1 MGFAGSATKNC
12 NWCTTMVVTGQMEGG
27 RGVNMDSGGRGIS
40 TTMLLTELDR
50 FLNLALTTSDK
61 RSHGGRRDAISE
73 GEEQTTAETAL
84 FLLRNLPPARPA
96 ALAFLAHTLSRQV
109 SSHMRGYSA
118 GDNSRST
125 EIVDEGLSGQLEGLL
140 GDLLESTPGV
150 WGPLVSQW
158 AVEQLGRWS
167 VEWANTVVGRGD
179 ATLEEVVAGWLSC
192 SPART
197 LASLTV
203 VCVAHDPDT
212 AVAALLDASAASG
225 PALDWLV
232 AHVGCSFPAT
242 VISRV
247 LALGLRSFASC
258 HGRPPEH
265 QLASVNK
272 ILSHLA
278 DRHLP
283 DIRRSL
289 HAILLRTFNGASD
302 PETKASVPFL
312 LCLAVTSR
320 SRAVLAA
327 LTSGLDTLLMPGDRL
342 AALANQVGW
351 WVPKYFTT
359 HAQLQEMVVH
369 LVLDTGGSAA
379 PSLLHLLLQGAA
391 PTPKLPVAVA
401 SAVNNILQGVVG
413 EICMV
418 TYMRRNAGS
427 SRIHIPFLVG
437 LRGGGLDGSDVGMAV
452 GGKAISPVAGLVE
465 ETLAS
470 PGSQAVI
477 GHLKQLITLVVVQQG
492 PATATTTLGHL
503 LHCRTQ
509 DGTVGLQE
517 ILSAVITALMIYHV
531 FQHTPDSPLSTAI
544 AGALQPQTGSS
555 TILTSLISL
564 ETMLCRGRK
573 ERLHIHPSLT
583 EAILTNIPL
592 LAELINNLALG
603 TAAVQVL
610 CQLPLKR
617 PIPVGHTLGLSHA
630 IIFYFFSSLHESN
643 VTKKI
648 CNIGRCQRV
657 LSQLAHS
664 SLALNLI
671 IRLLVE
677 GVFRPECA
685 HLFGAQEKA
694 QIDLKE
700 VPGEM
705 LIKAN
710 RQFNSWVKVPQ
721 SHTSI
726 FHMGII
732 GNGRTAPHH
741 QQNIPL
747 SSDIVR
753 LHTQLLLN
761 TLSICCASQANGEG
775 ASTVALLLV
784 ELISPDIMFNG
795 FPWPEEY
802 IKFTFERDLAIK
814 KTFEDYPIAWSLLEF
829 VATHRAALSY
839 CSVLVRALTA
849 ALTAY
854 WNTCPL
860 STAKQA
866 PEALHAT
873 RYLLE
878 VMVTAQ
884 FLPGPLGVL
893 PQMVD
898 ALAPFEL
905 VCILQDVWLYMRDHT
920 PSPDRWLELPSGHH
934 QRTSEPPMGP
944 CYTERIKRIIQ
955 SNVATL
961 GHLMSFMVNAEQ

>member
-1 MGFAGSATKNC
+1 
-12 NWCTTMVVTGQMEGG
+12 MVVTGAMEAGPA
-27 RGVNMDSGGRGIS
+27 VNMDAGGRGIS

-61 RSHGGRRDAISE
+61 RSHGGRRDVISE

-84 FLLRNLPPARPA
+84 FLLRNLPPGRPA

-109 SSHMRGYSA
+109 SSHMRGYTA
-118 GDNSRST
+118 GDGSRKT
-125 EIVDEGLSGQLEGLL
+125 ENTDEGLSGQIESLL

-192 SPART
+192 SPARA

-289 HAILLRTFNGASD
+289 HAILLRTFTGASD
-302 PETKASVPFL
+302 AEAQASVPFL

-327 LTSGLDTLLMPGDRL
+327 LTSGLDTLLMPSDRL

-351 WVPKYFTT
+351 WVPRYFTT
-359 HAQLQEMVVH
+359 HCQLQEMVVH
-369 LVLDTGGSAA
+369 LVLDTGGAAA
-379 PSLLHLLLQGAA
+379 PSLLRLLLQGAA
-391 PTPKLPVAVA
+391 PAPKLPPSVAA
-401 SAVNNILQGVVG
+401 AVNNILQGVVG

-418 TYMRRNAGS
+418 TYMRKNAGS

-452 GGKAISPVAGLVE
+452 GGRAISPVASLVE
-465 ETLAS
+465 ETLAT
-470 PGSQAVI
+470 PGSQASI

-509 DGTVGLQE
+509 DGKSGHQQ
-517 ILSAVITALMIYHV
+517 ILSAVITALMIYQAV
-531 FQHTPDSPLSTAI
+531 QHTPDSPLSTAL
-544 AGALQPQTGSS
+544 AGALQPQTGSA
-555 TILTSLISL
+555 TIHASLNSL
-564 ETMLCRGRK
+564 ETLLSRSRK
-573 ERLHIHPSLT
+573 ERLHIHPTLT
-583 EAILTNIPL
+583 EAILINIPL
-592 LAELINNLALG
+592 LAELVNDPALG

-610 CQLPLKR
+610 CQLPLKK
-617 PIPVGHTLGLSHA
+617 PIPVGHVLCLSHA
-630 IIFYFFSSLHESN
+630 IIFFLFSSLHESSII
-643 VTKKI
+643 KKI
-648 CNIGRCQRV
+648 CNVGMCQCV

-677 GVFRPECA
+677 GVFRPECSR
-685 HLFGAQEKA
+685 LFGAQKDA
-694 QIDLKE
+694 RFDSKE

-705 LIKAN
+705 LIQAN

-732 GNGRTAPHH
+732 GNGRLLQRH
-741 QQNIPL
+741 QNISFP
-747 SSDIVR
+747 SDIIK

-761 TLSICCASQANGEG
+761 TLRVCCASQANGEG

-814 KTFEDYPIAWSLLEF
+814 KTFEEFPIAWSLLEF

-860 STAKQA
+860 ATAKQA
-866 PEALHAT
+866 PEALQAT

-893 PQMVD
+893 PQMVN

-905 VCILQDVWLYMRDHT
+905 VCILQDVWMFMRDNT

-934 QRTSEPPMGP
+934 QRISDPPITP
-944 CYTERIKRIIQ
+944 CYTERIQRIIQ

-961 GHLMSFMVNAEQ
+961 GHLMSFMVNAE

>member
-1 MGFAGSATKNC
+1 
-12 NWCTTMVVTGQMEGG
+12 MVVTGTMEAGH
-27 RGVNMDSGGRGIS
+27 GVNVDAGGRGIS
-40 TTMLLTELDR
+40 TTLLLTELDR
-50 FLNLALTTSDK
+50 FLNLALTSSDK
-61 RSHGGRRDAISE
+61 RSHGGRRDAISD

-96 ALAFLAHTLSRQV
+96 ALAYLAHTLSRQV

-118 GDNSRST
+118 GDGSRKT
-125 EIVDEGLSGQLEGLL
+125 ETTEEGLSAQLEGLL

-197 LASLTV
+197 LAALTV

-302 PETKASVPFL
+302 PEAQASVPFL

-327 LTSGLDTLLMPGDRL
+327 LTSGLDTLLMPSDRL
-342 AALANQVGW
+342 GALANQVGW
-351 WVPKYFTT
+351 WVPRYFAT
-359 HAQLQEMVVH
+359 HCQLQEMVVH

-391 PTPKLPVAVA
+391 PAPKLPAAVA

-437 LRGGGLDGSDVGMAV
+437 LRGGGLDGSDVGMAF
-452 GGKAISPVAGLVE
+452 GGRAISPVVGVLE
-465 ETLAS
+465 ETLGA
-470 PGSQAVI
+470 PGSQVVLVY
-477 GHLKQLITLVVVQQG
+477 LKQLITLVVVQQG

-503 LHCRTQ
+503 LHCHAR
-509 DGTVGLQE
+509 DGAVGHQQ
-517 ILSAVITALMIYHV
+517 ILSSVITAIMIHQV
-531 FQHTPDSPLSTAI
+531 VQHTPATSLSTAL

-555 TILTSLISL
+555 TVLTALNSL
-564 ETMLCRGRK
+564 ETLLFQGRK
-573 ERLHIHPSLT
+573 ERLHIYPALT
-583 EAILTNIPL
+583 EALLISVPL
-592 LAELINNLALG
+592 LAEFINNPVHG

-610 CQLPLKR
+610 CQLPLKK
-617 PIPVGHTLGLSHA
+617 PVSVGHVLRLSHA
-630 IIFYFFSSLHESN
+630 VIFYFFSCLHESDI
-643 VTKKI
+643 TKKI
-648 CNIGRCQRV
+648 CGVGRCQRI
-657 LSQLAHS
+657 LSQLAQS

-685 HLFGAQEKA
+685 YLFGSVKQGH
-694 QIDLKE
+694 LVSKE

-705 LIKAN
+705 LIQAN

-732 GNGRTAPHH
+732 GSGPSSH
-741 QQNIPL
+741 QKNITL
-747 SSDIVR
+747 SPDIIK
-753 LHTQLLLN
+753 LHSQLMLN
-761 TLSICCASQANGEG
+761 TLSVCCAAQANGEG

-814 KTFEDYPIAWSLLEF
+814 KTFEEYPIAWSLLEF

-854 WNTCPL
+854 WNTSPL

-866 PEALHAT
+866 PDSLQST

-884 FLPGPLGVL
+884 FLPGPLRML
-893 PQMVD
+893 PQMVG

-905 VCILQDVWLYMRDHT
+905 VCILQDVWMYMRDHT
-920 PSPDRWLELPSGHH
+920 PSPDRWLELSSGHH
-934 QRTSEPPMGP
+934 QRAPDPPMAT
-944 CYTERIKRIIQ
+944 CYTERIQHIIQ
-955 SNVATL
+955 SNVYTL
-961 GHLMSFMVNAEQ
+961 GHLMSYMVNAEQ